1 MANPLYPKLGAW
13 AKRIGAVAAVFGV
26 TSAVVLYALGYY
38 DIAFLDRE
46 KIFGKPHERETAAD
60 SESAPRET
68 LSVPPAD
75 TESTADSP
83 ADTVTGTSA
92 QDATRETASILPEDG
107 SVASSVVSVTNTA
120 LLSDEAVTIPASGT
134 LAERGYAITDA
145 VFDAGTMRLGK
156 MKFGYKLPEKFSEN
170 TRTVQKAVY
179 NEPSDN
185 SEVTVTYADVTE
197 QRPALELYMGYIF
210 FDRGDKLF
218 FIDSD
223 GVARFT
229 FDDTQTIPAY
239 TRDLSGNPLFYRLT
253 WNGAGYDRV
262 YYRVEGK
269 SFVPSAYNDDADGR
283 GLYFDYPRDYGVP
296 DTGYVKSVE
305 GEEDAAKRYA
315 EEVKAVEDADKAR
328 RDTIAALPEA
338 EQRQASLAYD
348 SERKL
353 AALNTP
359 DYDGKKL
366 AFFKNG
372 ANLTGYKFLTASQ
385 FSGGYAAVTAN
396 ENRRNLYF
404 IDGYGRTV
412 LGAPSHYYM
421 ASYERY
427 VIFSYRAPLTTGV
440 ESVGSFYFDH
450 GYVRVRKQL
459 IDYYAYQVYHN
470 VRVIMDVD
478 VLVDKNGAE
487 FPIPMGYTL
496 KAYSDGVLLLEKDG
510 KYGFMDYTGDWIA
523 EPVYHS
529 AAAFR
534 SGLATLKTEDGKV
547 GMIDTKG
554 NIVLPFRYN
563 YISSASDG
571 LITAYDGAW
580 SVYKIMTK

>member
-46 KIFGKPHERETAAD
+46 KIFGKPHERETAD

-92 QDATRETASILPEDG
+92 QDATQETASILPEDG

-120 LLSDEAVTIPASGT
+120 LLSDEAATIPASGT

-315 EEVKAVEDADKAR
+315 EEVKAVEDADKATPSLRSRKRNNGR
-328 RDTIAALPEA
+328 RPSRT
-338 EQRQASLAYD
+338 
-348 SERKL
+348 
-353 AALNTP
+353 
-359 DYDGKKL
+359 
-366 AFFKNG
+366 
-372 ANLTGYKFLTASQ
+372 
-385 FSGGYAAVTAN
+385 TAN
-396 ENRRNLYF
+396 ESSPPSIPPITTARSWRSSKTA
-404 IDGYGRTV
+404 RTSP
-412 LGAPSHYYM
+412 ATNSSPRPSSPVDTPPSPPTRTAATSTSSM
-421 ASYERY
+421 A
-427 VIFSYRAPLTTGV
+427 T
-440 ESVGSFYFDH
+440 
-450 GYVRVRKQL
+450 
-459 IDYYAYQVYHN
+459 
-470 VRVIMDVD
+470 
-478 VLVDKNGAE
+478 
-487 FPIPMGYTL
+487 
-496 KAYSDGVLLLEKDG
+496 
-510 KYGFMDYTGDWIA
+510 A
-523 EPVYHS
+523 EPYS
-529 AAAFR
+529 ARPAITIWR
-534 SGLATLKTEDGKV
+534 PTSAT
-547 GMIDTKG
+547 
-554 NIVLPFRYN
+554 
-563 YISSASDG
+563 SSSPIARP
-571 LITAYDGAW
+571 
-580 SVYKIMTK
+580 